1 MLLEFKTK
9 NYKSFKEELV
19 FPMIP
24 APKQKGL
31 DYSILTEQI
40 GKNRY
45 KALSSSVIYGPNA
58 SGKTNL
64 IGAMDTFKSIIL
76 RGHINNEDNKENP
89 NTAACRLELIPN
101 ISNADKP
108 VSFSIKF
115 IEEDLLI
122 EYSLTAGI
130 GEFAESSYNRKIIE
144 EVLTVNEKLVFKRKN
159 DLEIDSLK
167 HIKKY
172 MVNEFDKNKEILIKV
187 AKNNL
192 HDNELFLQN
201 GFKNMFS
208 SKLVTLITNWLDKKL
223 VVILKSN
230 AMQVNYNIDAP
241 KKELIYI
248 DKVIDKAAKEFGI
261 NSNALGFKIEGEENK
276 AVLCSLINKDGK
288 TKYIPADIFES
299 YGTMRFVNLFNFILL
314 SFIKGGTIVIDE
326 FDASLHPMALM
337 NIINIFHDNDIN
349 IKKAQLIFN
358 THNPIFLNKN
368 LFRRDEIKFVE
379 RDDLTHESTLYSLSD
394 FGTAGKTGVRK
405 DEDYMNN
412 YFIDRYGAIKEVDFK
427 SIVKELMEIKKDDC
441 K

>member
-288 TKYIPADIFES
+288 TKYIPA
-299 YGTMRFVNLFNFILL
+299 GLFF
-314 SFIKGGTIVIDE
+314 
-326 FDASLHPMALM
+326 
-337 NIINIFHDNDIN
+337 
-349 IKKAQLIFN
+349 
-358 THNPIFLNKN
+358 
-368 LFRRDEIKFVE
+368 
-379 RDDLTHESTLYSLSD
+379 
-394 FGTAGKTGVRK
+394 
-405 DEDYMNN
+405 
-412 YFIDRYGAIKEVDFK
+412 
-427 SIVKELMEIKKDDC
+427 
-441 K
+441 